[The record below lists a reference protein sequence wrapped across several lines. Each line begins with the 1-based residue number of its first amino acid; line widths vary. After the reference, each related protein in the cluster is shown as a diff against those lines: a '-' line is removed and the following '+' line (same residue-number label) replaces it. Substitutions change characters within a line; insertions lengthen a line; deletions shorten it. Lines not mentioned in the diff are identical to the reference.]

1 MDWHGWATVN
11 DVLGVLWWICDGGVL
26 AASFAVVCC
35 CLWRL
40 RWEKRNQLRREWREQ
55 LRRKRVLRGLD
66 LDDQI
71 RHERERD
78 AAWFQ
83 LWSRVNRR

>member
-1 MDWHGWATVN
+1 MDWHGWATVS

-26 AASFAVVCC
+26 AASFAVVCY

-55 LRRKRVLRGLD
+55 LRRRRVLEEFD
-66 LDDQI
+66 LDGEQ
-71 RHERERD
+71 RRERD
-78 AAWFQ
+78 RLALYSGLGKRLQ
-83 LWSRVNRR
+83 RK